1 MRDPS
6 NNNAVRINYDD
17 ENYNGARRLT
27 RNFVYNNSNTNGNNV
42 GEIRSRV
49 IDPNNLRRM
58 RRARMSFVNAGLA
71 NTARRLNF
79 GNSPKPASPPKAPK
93 KINVSLYEKRL
104 KNLENKNK
112 KPQKNNKPNP
122 ENKNVANWFNN
133 GGLAAN
139 KSNIPKDKRAFL
151 LVDITKDGKI
161 KHVYDRRYLW
171 GMIRSWEKGFN
182 ENMGKRKMAKS
193 PITKHQFGKGDI
205 RSYPPDKRTKTLIQQ
220 SLLRK
225 SLEDEAMKMK
235 YTTPNGKPDP
245 NSDMLQQSIDKILF
259 GIKYGR
265 VKTMEQL
272 KLLMLVHQIVG
283 PATFSKY
290 YDAVL
295 NDKFK
300 PHHIEMMKKVPEVVT
315 LIYNSRLSPT
325 KGYIYD
331 LSPKDTKLF
340 IDADP
345 YLKVSKK
352 NATSRNDTEVLVRT
366 KLRFVADGAN
376 FFDVTGR
383 SVIEKY
389 KSDKKLYN
397 LLTA

>member
-1 MRDPS
+1 
-6 NNNAVRINYDD
+6 
-17 ENYNGARRLT
+17 
-27 RNFVYNNSNTNGNNV
+27 
-42 GEIRSRV
+42 
-49 IDPNNLRRM
+49 
-58 RRARMSFVNAGLA
+58 MSFANAGLT

-104 KNLENKNK
+104 KNLKNKNK
-112 KPQKNNKPNP
+112 KPQKNNTPNP

-151 LVDITKDGKI
+151 LVDVTKNGKI
-161 KHVYDRRYLW
+161 RHVYDKRYLW
-171 GMIRSWEKGFN
+171 GMIRTWEKGFN
-182 ENMGKRKMAKS
+182 ENMGNRKMAKS
-193 PITKHQFGKGDI
+193 PFTKHQFGKGDI

-225 SLEDEAMKMK
+225 SLEDEATKMK
-235 YTTPNGKPDP
+235 YITPNGKPNP

-295 NDKFK
+295 NGKFK
-300 PHHIEMMKKVPEVVT
+300 FYHIEMMKKVPKVVT
-315 LIYNSRLSPT
+315 LIYNTRLSPT
-325 KGYIYD
+325 RGYIYD
-331 LSPKDTKLF
+331 LSRKDTKLF
-340 IDADP
+340 IDADS
-345 YLKVSKK
+345 YLELAKK
-352 NATSRNDTEVLVRT
+352 NAYGRLKTSPTDTEMLVQV

-376 FFDVTGR
+376 FFDVTSR
-383 SVIEKY
+383 NIIERY
-389 KSDKKLYN
+389 KSDKKLYK